1 VEEVQGSKA
10 ELWPRWIE
18 EWGGGEAVM
27 LKRELRV
34 GNGDGGGDL
43 VLSARVGEGM
53 RPRRRIWS
61 RAVLLEPDNTSPS
74 HQAAGA
80 WPPHVEQTLP
90 PVGDDGVQ
98 ELRF

>member
-1 VEEVQGSKA
+1 VTLE
-10 ELWPRWIE
+10 
-18 EWGGGEAVM
+18 
-27 LKRELRV
+27 RELRV

-43 VLSARVGEGM
+43 VLSAHVGEGM
-53 RPRRRIWS
+53 RPRQRIWS

-80 WPPHVEQTLP
+80 WPPRVEHTLP

-98 ELRF
+98 ELRFQLH